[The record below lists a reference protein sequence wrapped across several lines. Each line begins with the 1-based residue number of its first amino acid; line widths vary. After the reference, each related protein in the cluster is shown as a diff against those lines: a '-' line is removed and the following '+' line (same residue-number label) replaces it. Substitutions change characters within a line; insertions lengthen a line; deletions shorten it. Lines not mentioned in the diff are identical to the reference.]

1 MIKND
6 LIIDVGMHRG
16 EDANYYLKRGYNV
29 IAIDANP
36 NIIKY
41 VNKKFEQE
49 VKSFKL
55 RHCRY

>member
-1 MIKND
+1 
-6 LIIDVGMHRG
+6 MHRG

>member
-49 VKSFKL
+49 VKLKKL
-55 RHCRY
+55 N